1 VAARQKLSES
11 QHEYH
16 LVVDNIRPLDYEIYA
31 IPEGAI
37 ADELEEHGDDVKV
50 ILLGPQV
57 SFMRKAA
64 EKTAAPYHIPVDVVN
79 VRLYGTANGEKI
91 LEHALKLANES

>member
-1 VAARQKLSES
+1 
-11 QHEYH
+11 
-16 LVVDNIRPLDYEIYA
+16 
-31 IPEGAI
+31 
-37 ADELEEHGDDVKV
+37 
-50 ILLGPQV
+50 